1 MEKRMII
8 DGMMCP
14 RCVARVEKALNAV
27 EGVEAKVDLKG
38 ADVQVA
44 EGVAEQAL
52 IDAVTGAGYTF
63 VRFE

>member
-1 MEKRMII
+1 MEKRMVI

-27 EGVEAKVDLKG
+27 EGVTAKVDLKG
-38 ADVQVA
+38 ADVTLA

-52 IDAVTGAGYTF
+52 VDAVSSAGYTF